1 MKRPLAFVG
10 FVYLLTQLLAAFL
23 PPYACLLSA
32 AFFML
37 CWLWLL
43 HKKSKWA
50 VHIFVL
56 SLTIVT
62 ALVLRAGYQRIVI
75 SPLQRYHNTTHSI
88 SGTVQAVHG
97 SYIDGKMNA
106 EIQIRAVDGIKQN
119 IPLKATAY
127 LLPECTMGDEV
138 CFTARTMSLDSN
150 DEYLFYKYANG
161 IFITLSD
168 IESFTVQGKRHT
180 LPYQMR
186 YLQEKSSINIRRIL
200 PREYGTVA
208 CAMVVGDK
216 SALSP
221 QIKDNFK
228 CAGIVH
234 ILVVSGLHLSVFSSL
249 VYAIFRKIMNRKI
262 ASAFA
267 CVGVLWFMIF
277 IGFTP
282 SVMRAGIA
290 MLLVYGGGICN
301 RQSDALTSLGAA
313 ALLLCL
319 LNPYAAVD
327 VGLLL
332 SFSSTLAVLFVSD
345 RKVEYDAQH
354 QEASFWSWATSRFL
368 FFVAVP
374 LATSFATL
382 PVLMAVGS
390 GVSLLSVLCNCIALP
405 LLPIVLLFGF
415 LIVICA
421 NISFLSPIF
430 QLSGLL
436 CGFCVKL
443 LIRMSDW
450 AAHIPGAFVHVAGI
464 VPILCILLCGA
475 LFYYGVVCGIAK
487 NKNKLY
493 CGLLLTICIGIYI
506 AFDANV
512 VRIALVGRSETPSVV
527 ITQNL
532 KTAVICRG
540 ASTQSQAIEDY
551 LISRNRQEIDF
562 WVDLRRNAKAEFP
575 LSDFSAKAMVFA
587 QRDLLH
593 HRILRPFHDVV
604 ITVYHQEKGNA
615 ATIDIKGYTVCVADG
630 TVDFANQQGI
640 ELYFAGKNAPQ
651 NLQCDTLILSRVN
664 TWSEQISAEK
674 YLTVRAPQLLVRGGK
689 SVKLQGVTHDFE

>member
-1 MKRPLAFVG
+1 
-10 FVYLLTQLLAAFL
+10 
-23 PPYACLLSA
+23 
-32 AFFML
+32 
-37 CWLWLL
+37 
-43 HKKSKWA
+43 
-50 VHIFVL
+50 
-56 SLTIVT
+56 
-62 ALVLRAGYQRIVI
+62 
-75 SPLQRYHNTTHSI
+75 
-88 SGTVQAVHG
+88 
-97 SYIDGKMNA
+97 
-106 EIQIRAVDGIKQN
+106 
-119 IPLKATAY
+119 
-127 LLPECTMGDEV
+127 
-138 CFTARTMSLDSN
+138 
-150 DEYLFYKYANG
+150 
-161 IFITLSD
+161 
-168 IESFTVQGKRHT
+168 
-180 LPYQMR
+180 
-186 YLQEKSSINIRRIL
+186 
-200 PREYGTVA
+200 
-208 CAMVVGDK
+208 
-216 SALSP
+216 
-221 QIKDNFK
+221 
-228 CAGIVH
+228 
-234 ILVVSGLHLSVFSSL
+234 
-249 VYAIFRKIMNRKI
+249 
-262 ASAFA
+262 
-267 CVGVLWFMIF
+267 
-277 IGFTP
+277 
-282 SVMRAGIA
+282 
-290 MLLVYGGGICN
+290 
-301 RQSDALTSLGAA
+301 
-313 ALLLCL
+313 
-319 LNPYAAVD
+319 
-327 VGLLL
+327 
-332 SFSSTLAVLFVSD
+332 
-345 RKVEYDAQH
+345 
-354 QEASFWSWATSRFL
+354 
-368 FFVAVP
+368 
-374 LATSFATL
+374 
-382 PVLMAVGS
+382 
-390 GVSLLSVLCNCIALP
+390 
-405 LLPIVLLFGF
+405 IVLLFGF

-487 NKNKLY
+487 NKNKLC

-540 ASTQSQAIEDY
+540 ASTQSQAIADY
-551 LISRNRQEIDF
+551 LISRNRHEIDF